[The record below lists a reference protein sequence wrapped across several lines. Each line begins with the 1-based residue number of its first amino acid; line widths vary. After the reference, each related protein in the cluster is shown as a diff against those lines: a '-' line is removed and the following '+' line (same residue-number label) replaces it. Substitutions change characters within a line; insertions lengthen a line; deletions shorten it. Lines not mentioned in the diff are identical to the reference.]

1 MLDEKSSARRSSG
14 VSFAKPQ
21 LTMALGANG
30 VLNRNLADVALA
42 IPK

>member
-1 MLDEKSSARRSSG
+1 MLDENSSVGRSCG

-30 VLNRNLADVALA
+30 VLTTNLWKLF
-42 IPK
+42 